1 MLAIRAVM
9 RIGWEVPNPINSENE
24 DNSTRFPF
32 AVVLPETAQTTYTVT
47 FEVEDDASTPTAI
60 SGATV
65 VFGGVEKTTDST
77 GSAEFEVPANTS
89 AIYGVM
95 AEGKQPNM
103 GKVSVT
109 NASKTVSIT
118 LLGE

>member
-9 RIGWEVPNPINSENE
+9 RLGWEVPNPINAE
-24 DNSTRFPF
+24 DSNNSTRFPF
-32 AVVLPETAQTTYTVT
+32 AVVLPDPQPIFYDVK
-47 FEVEDDASTPTAI
+47 FVVMDKNSSAI

-65 VFGGVEKTTDST
+65 VFGGVEKVTDET
-77 GSAEFEVPANTS
+77 GEATFEVSPNTS

-103 GKVSVT
+103 GTVEIA
-109 NASKTVSIT
+109 NADKTINVT